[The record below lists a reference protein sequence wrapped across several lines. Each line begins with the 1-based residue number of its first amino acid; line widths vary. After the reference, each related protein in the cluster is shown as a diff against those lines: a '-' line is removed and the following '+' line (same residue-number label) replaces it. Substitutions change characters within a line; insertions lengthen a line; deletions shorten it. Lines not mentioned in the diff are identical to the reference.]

1 MLGSILLSF
10 RNKFPTARF
19 KGLLQRLVGVSNVAP
34 ISLLDLLQT
43 TILMMMTKNRIS
55 EEQVSQFLQ
64 DVKTELSG
72 MSVARIMGIMRIMFS
87 KLRASYTSQQAEEII
102 AKTPASFQ
110 LMFTS
115 NWHYEAQEEIGH
127 LDELVDRMFRE
138 DQHYGVGMFKSELD
152 VLRIVTV
159 VLSKIQVLFKL
170 VGIRAFSHNLTH
182 ELQQAVQER
191 S

>member
-10 RNKFPTARF
+10 RNKFPITRF
-19 KGLLQRLVGVSNVAP
+19 KGLLQRLLCVSDVAS
-34 ISLLDLLQT
+34 ISLVDLLQT
-43 TILMMMTKNRIS
+43 TILMITKNRIS
-55 EEQVSQFLQ
+55 EEQVAQFLQ
-64 DVKTELSG
+64 EVKTELSG
-72 MSVARIMGIMRIMFS
+72 MSVARLMGIMRIMFS

-115 NWHYEAQEEIGH
+115 HWHYEDQEEIGH
-127 LDELVDRMFRE
+127 LDELVDRMFHE
-138 DQHYGVGMFKSELD
+138 DQHFGVGMFKSELD

-159 VLSKIQVLFKL
+159 VLSKIQALFKL
-170 VGIRAFSHNLTH
+170 AGVRAFSYNLTH
-182 ELQQAVQER
+182 ELQQAVQGK